1 MKEIIDKMHQHNKSK
16 LPCRLFVDRKY
27 FTLGTEIAKT
37 FNEFIT
43 EICPSL
49 ARKIPTPS
57 NPVESFLKKNKD
69 HLALA

>member
-27 FTLGTEIAKT
+27 LQ
-37 FNEFIT
+37 
-43 EICPSL
+43 SL

-57 NPVESFLKKNKD
+57 NPVESFLKKTRTT
-69 HLALA
+69 LP

>member
-37 FNEFIT
+37 CNEFIT
-43 EICPSL
+43 
-49 ARKIPTPS
+49 
-57 NPVESFLKKNKD
+57 
-69 HLALA
+69 